1 MYICYVAPIGYFI
14 FVALNVL
21 GAKRAEQKRIRIGDI
36 ITLLALLF
44 ITGDFLYYIYL
55 FFTKTGTLL
64 PPHLLF
70 LKYTG
75 GGLLWLWV
83 LGYTYIRHLAPH
95 IAGIHFRARLLHLT
109 WMIVSSLVLGLVGI
123 VIS

>member
-14 FVALNVL
+14 LVALNVL

-44 ITGDFLYYIYL
+44 ITVDFLYYIYL

-64 PPHLLF
+64 PPNLLF
-70 LKYTG
+70 FKYTG
-75 GGLLWLWV
+75 GGVLWLWV
-83 LGYTYIRHLAPH
+83 FGYTYLAHLAPH
-95 IAGIHFRARLLHLT
+95 VAGIHFRSRLFHLT
-109 WMIVSSLVLGLVGI
+109 WMIAASLVLGLVGI
-123 VIS
+123 LIS